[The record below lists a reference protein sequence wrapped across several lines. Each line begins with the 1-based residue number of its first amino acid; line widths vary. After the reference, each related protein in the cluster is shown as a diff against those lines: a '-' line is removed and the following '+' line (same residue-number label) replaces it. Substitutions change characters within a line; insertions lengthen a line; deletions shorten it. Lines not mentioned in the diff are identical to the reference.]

1 MPNIIISLV
10 IGILSLHVFTITYRV
25 NGVNRTLFNIP
36 ISIFESSIPLINYGE
51 EQKLYFDKEL
61 LENKLTYYFD
71 TSLDRYVSNYSLEFY
86 YYNQENESI
95 CKTDQCSAIEITLST
110 NIIFNYKY
118 QKSASFYIR
127 RNT

>member
-1 MPNIIISLV
+1 MIPKETKDKIKSIVKRIVNFEDTIVFKTSSEENIKRIVDII
-10 IGILSLHVFTITYRV
+10 
-25 NGVNRTLFNIP
+25 
-36 ISIFESSIPLINYGE
+36 
-51 EQKLYFDKEL
+51 
-61 LENKLTYYFD
+61 
-71 TSLDRYVSNYSLEFY
+71 RYDYVVTFHLGDIDY
-86 YYNQENESI
+86 YYNQEDESI